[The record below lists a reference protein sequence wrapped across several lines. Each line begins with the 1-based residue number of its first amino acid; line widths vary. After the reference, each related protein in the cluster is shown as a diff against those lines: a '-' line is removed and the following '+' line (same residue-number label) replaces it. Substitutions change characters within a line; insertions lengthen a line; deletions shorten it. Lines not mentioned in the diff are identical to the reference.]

1 MSRLDENFTK
11 FRYADW
17 LPLSN
22 EDIYQLNEKDFQ
34 VINDLQE
41 KFKEDLVDKSYLSM
55 VDLLSINIRNYN
67 RINRK
72 IKDTETSEQ
81 KKYPFIIGVA
91 GSVASGK
98 STFSRILELLLKKS
112 LKGFNIKLL
121 TTDGFLYP
129 NSVLKE
135 NNLMEKKGFP
145 ESYDIDSFYK
155 FLSSVKAGVSNTY
168 APIYSHNLYDII
180 PDEKLEIIDPDV
192 VIIEGI
198 NVLQSAKSKDKKT
211 ILEVQD
217 FLNFSIYL
225 DADERN
231 LRQWYIDRFL
241 SLRLAALNNKEDFF
255 NRFSSIDIDQAK
267 EIANSIWE
275 KINLINLNENIL
287 PTKYKA
293 NLILKKNINH
303 KTNEIWLRNI

>member
-1 MSRLDENFTK
+1 MSRLEENFTK
-11 FRYADW
+11 FRYEDW

-34 VINDLQE
+34 VINVLQE

-129 NSVLKE
+129 NSVLEE

-155 FLSSVKAGVSNTY
+155 FLSSVKAGVSKTY

>member
-1 MSRLDENFTK
+1 MSRLEENFTK

-129 NSVLKE
+129 NSVLEE

-155 FLSSVKAGVSNTY
+155 FLSSVKAGVSKTY

-225 DADERN
+225 DADERY

>member
-1 MSRLDENFTK
+1 MFRLEENFTK
-11 FRYADW
+11 FRYEDW

-34 VINDLQE
+34 VINVLQE

-129 NSVLKE
+129 NSVLEE

-155 FLSSVKAGVSNTY
+155 FSSSVKAGVSKTY

-225 DADERN
+225 DADERY

>member
-1 MSRLDENFTK
+1 MSRLEENFTK
-11 FRYADW
+11 FRYEDW

-67 RINRK
+67 RLNRK
-72 IKDTETSEQ
+72 IKDIKKSEQ

-129 NSVLKE
+129 NSVLEE

-155 FLSSVKAGVSNTY
+155 FLSSVKAGVSKTC

-198 NVLQSAKSKDKKT
+198 NVLQSAKLKDRKI
-211 ILEVQD
+211 ILEARD
-217 FLNFSIYL
+217 FVNFSIYL
-225 DADERN
+225 DADERY

-275 KINLINLNENIL
+275 KINLINLNKNIL

>member
-1 MSRLDENFTK
+1 MSRLEENFTK
-11 FRYADW
+11 FRYEDW

-41 KFKEDLVDKSYLSM
+41 KFKEDLVDKSYLSV

-129 NSVLKE
+129 NSVLEE

-155 FLSSVKAGVSNTY
+155 FLSSVKAGVSKTY

-225 DADERN
+225 DADERF

>member
-1 MSRLDENFTK
+1 MFRLEENFTK
-11 FRYADW
+11 FRYEDW

-34 VINDLQE
+34 VINVLQE
-41 KFKEDLVDKSYLSM
+41 KFKEDFLDKSYLSM

-129 NSVLKE
+129 NSVLEE

-155 FLSSVKAGVSNTY
+155 FLSSVKAGVSKTY

-225 DADERN
+225 DADERY
-231 LRQWYIDRFL
+231 LRQWL
-241 SLRLAALNNKEDFF
+241 SL
-255 NRFSSIDIDQAK
+255 IHI
-267 EIANSIWE
+267 
-275 KINLINLNENIL
+275 
-287 PTKYKA
+287 
-293 NLILKKNINH
+293 
-303 KTNEIWLRNI
+303 

>member
-1 MSRLDENFTK
+1 MFRLEENFTK
-11 FRYADW
+11 FRYEDW

-129 NSVLKE
+129 NSVLEE

-155 FLSSVKAGVSNTY
+155 FLSSVKAGVSKTY

-225 DADERN
+225 DADERY

>member
-1 MSRLDENFTK
+1 MSRLEENFTK
-11 FRYADW
+11 FRYEDW

-129 NSVLKE
+129 NSVLEE

-155 FLSSVKAGVSNTY
+155 FLSSVKAGVSKTY

-225 DADERN
+225 DADERY

-303 KTNEIWLRNI
+303 KTNEIWLRNN

>member
-1 MSRLDENFTK
+1 MSRLKENFTK

-34 VINDLQE
+34 VINVLQE

-129 NSVLKE
+129 NSVLEK

-155 FLSSVKAGVSNTY
+155 FLSSVKAGVSKTY

-192 VIIEGI
+192 LIIEGI

-225 DADERN
+225 DADERY

>member
-1 MSRLDENFTK
+1 MSRLEENFTK
-11 FRYADW
+11 FRYEDW

-41 KFKEDLVDKSYLSM
+41 RFKEDLVDKSYLSM

-129 NSVLKE
+129 NSVLEE

-155 FLSSVKAGVSNTY
+155 FLSSVKAGVSKTY

>member
-1 MSRLDENFTK
+1 MSRLEENFTK
-11 FRYADW
+11 FRYEDW

-41 KFKEDLVDKSYLSM
+41 KFKEDLEDKSYLSM

-91 GSVASGK
+91 GSVASVK

-129 NSVLKE
+129 NSVLEE

-155 FLSSVKAGVSNTY
+155 FLSSVKAGVSKTY

-198 NVLQSAKSKDKKT
+198 NVLQSAKLKDRKI
-211 ILEVQD
+211 ILEALD
-217 FLNFSIYL
+217 FINFSIYL
-225 DADERN
+225 DADERY

-241 SLRLAALNNKEDFF
+241 SLRSAALNNKEDFF
-255 NRFSSIDIDQAK
+255 NRFSSTDIDQAK

-303 KTNEIWLRNI
+303 KTNEIWLRNN

>member
-1 MSRLDENFTK
+1 MSRLEENFTK
-11 FRYADW
+11 FRYEDW

-112 LKGFNIKLL
+112 LKSFNIKLL

-129 NSVLKE
+129 NSVLEE

-145 ESYDIDSFYK
+145 ESYDTDSFYK
-155 FLSSVKAGVSNTY
+155 FLSSVKAGVSK
-168 APIYSHNLYDII
+168 IYG
-180 PDEKLEIIDPDV
+180 PK
-192 VIIEGI
+192 
-198 NVLQSAKSKDKKT
+198 
-211 ILEVQD
+211 
-217 FLNFSIYL
+217 
-225 DADERN
+225 
-231 LRQWYIDRFL
+231 
-241 SLRLAALNNKEDFF
+241 
-255 NRFSSIDIDQAK
+255 
-267 EIANSIWE
+267 
-275 KINLINLNENIL
+275 
-287 PTKYKA
+287 
-293 NLILKKNINH
+293 
-303 KTNEIWLRNI
+303 

>member
-1 MSRLDENFTK
+1 MSRLEENFTK
-11 FRYADW
+11 FRYEDW

-34 VINDLQE
+34 VINVLQE

-129 NSVLKE
+129 NSVLEK

-155 FLSSVKAGVSNTY
+155 FLSSVKAGVSKTY

-255 NRFSSIDIDQAK
+255 NRFSSTDIDQAK

>member
-1 MSRLDENFTK
+1 MSRLEENFTK
-11 FRYADW
+11 FRYEDW

-98 STFSRILELLLKKS
+98 STFSIILELLLKKS

-129 NSVLKE
+129 NSVLEE

-155 FLSSVKAGVSNTY
+155 FLSSVKAGVSKTY

-225 DADERN
+225 DADERY

>member
-1 MSRLDENFTK
+1 MSRLEENFTK
-11 FRYADW
+11 FRYEDW

-34 VINDLQE
+34 VINVLQE

-129 NSVLKE
+129 NSVLEE

-155 FLSSVKAGVSNTY
+155 FLSSVKAGVSKTY

-192 VIIEGI
+192 LIIEGI

-225 DADERN
+225 DADERY

>member
-1 MSRLDENFTK
+1 MSRLEENFTK
-11 FRYADW
+11 FRYEDW

-22 EDIYQLNEKDFQ
+22 ENIYQLNEKDFQ
-34 VINDLQE
+34 LINDSQE
-41 KFKEDLVDKSYLSM
+41 KFKEDFVDKSYLSM

-129 NSVLKE
+129 NSVLEE

-155 FLSSVKAGVSNTY
+155 FLSSVKAGVSKTY

-225 DADERN
+225 DADERY

-303 KTNEIWLRNI
+303 KTNEIWLRNN

>member
-1 MSRLDENFTK
+1 MSRLEENFTK
-11 FRYADW
+11 FRYEDW

-34 VINDLQE
+34 VINVLQE

-129 NSVLKE
+129 NSVLEE

-155 FLSSVKAGVSNTY
+155 FLSSVKAGVSKTY

-303 KTNEIWLRNI
+303 KTNEIWLRNN

>member
-1 MSRLDENFTK
+1 MSRLEENFTK
-11 FRYADW
+11 FRYKDW

-22 EDIYQLNEKDFQ
+22 ENIYQLNEKDFQ
-34 VINDLQE
+34 LINDSQE
-41 KFKEDLVDKSYLSM
+41 KFKEDFVDKSYLSM

-129 NSVLKE
+129 NSVLEK

-155 FLSSVKAGVSNTY
+155 FLSSVKAGVSKTY

-198 NVLQSAKSKDKKT
+198 NVLQSAKLKDRKT
-211 ILEVQD
+211 ILEAPD
-217 FLNFSIYL
+217 FINFSIYL
-225 DADERN
+225 DADERY

-255 NRFSSIDIDQAK
+255 NRFSSTDIDQAK

>member
-1 MSRLDENFTK
+1 MSRLEENFTK
-11 FRYADW
+11 FRYEDW

-129 NSVLKE
+129 NSVLEE

-155 FLSSVKAGVSNTY
+155 FLSSVKAGVSKTY

>member
-1 MSRLDENFTK
+1 MFRLEENFTK

-34 VINDLQE
+34 VINVLQE

-121 TTDGFLYP
+121 TTDGFC
-129 NSVLKE
+129 
-135 NNLMEKKGFP
+135 
-145 ESYDIDSFYK
+145 I
-155 FLSSVKAGVSNTY
+155 
-168 APIYSHNLYDII
+168 
-180 PDEKLEIIDPDV
+180 
-192 VIIEGI
+192 
-198 NVLQSAKSKDKKT
+198 
-211 ILEVQD
+211 
-217 FLNFSIYL
+217 
-225 DADERN
+225 
-231 LRQWYIDRFL
+231 
-241 SLRLAALNNKEDFF
+241 
-255 NRFSSIDIDQAK
+255 
-267 EIANSIWE
+267 
-275 KINLINLNENIL
+275 
-287 PTKYKA
+287 
-293 NLILKKNINH
+293 LILF
-303 KTNEIWLRNI
+303 

>member
-1 MSRLDENFTK
+1 MSRLEENFTK
-11 FRYADW
+11 FRYEDW

-34 VINDLQE
+34 VINVLQE
-41 KFKEDLVDKSYLSM
+41 KFKEDFVDKSYLSM

-129 NSVLKE
+129 NSVLEE

-155 FLSSVKAGVSNTY
+155 FLSSVKAGVSKTY

-225 DADERN
+225 DADERY

>member
-1 MSRLDENFTK
+1 MSRLEENFTK
-11 FRYADW
+11 FRYEDW

-129 NSVLKE
+129 NSVLEE

-155 FLSSVKAGVSNTY
+155 FLSSVKAGVSKTY

-225 DADERN
+225 DADERY

-255 NRFSSIDIDQAK
+255 NRFSSTDIDQAK

>member
-1 MSRLDENFTK
+1 MSRLEENFTK
-11 FRYADW
+11 FRYEDW

-22 EDIYQLNEKDFQ
+22 ENIYQLNEKDFQ
-34 VINDLQE
+34 VINVLQE

-67 RINRK
+67 RLNRK
-72 IKDTETSEQ
+72 TKDIKKSEQ

-129 NSVLKE
+129 NSVLEK

-155 FLSSVKAGVSNTY
+155 FLSSVKAGVSKTY

>member
-1 MSRLDENFTK
+1 MSRLEENFTK
-11 FRYADW
+11 FRYEDW

-34 VINDLQE
+34 VINVLQE

-72 IKDTETSEQ
+72 IKDTETGEQ

-129 NSVLKE
+129 NSVLEE

-155 FLSSVKAGVSNTY
+155 FLSSVKAGVSKTY

-225 DADERN
+225 DADERY

>member
-1 MSRLDENFTK
+1 MSRLEENFTK
-11 FRYADW
+11 FRYEDW

-34 VINDLQE
+34 VINVLQE

-98 STFSRILELLLKKS
+98 STFSRILELLLKKC

-129 NSVLKE
+129 NSVLEK

-155 FLSSVKAGVSNTY
+155 FLSSVKAGVSKTY

>member
-1 MSRLDENFTK
+1 
-11 FRYADW
+11 
-17 LPLSN
+17 
-22 EDIYQLNEKDFQ
+22 
-34 VINDLQE
+34 
-41 KFKEDLVDKSYLSM
+41 
-55 VDLLSINIRNYN
+55 
-67 RINRK
+67 
-72 IKDTETSEQ
+72 
-81 KKYPFIIGVA
+81 
-91 GSVASGK
+91 
-98 STFSRILELLLKKS
+98 
-112 LKGFNIKLL
+112 
-121 TTDGFLYP
+121 
-129 NSVLKE
+129 
-135 NNLMEKKGFP
+135 MEKKGFP

-155 FLSSVKAGVSNTY
+155 FLSSVKAGVSKIY

-225 DADERN
+225 DADERY

-303 KTNEIWLRNI
+303 KTNEIWLRNN

>member
-1 MSRLDENFTK
+1 MSSLEENFTK
-11 FRYADW
+11 FRYEDW

-129 NSVLKE
+129 NSVLEE

-155 FLSSVKAGVSNTY
+155 FLSSVKAGVSKTY

-225 DADERN
+225 DADERY

>member
-1 MSRLDENFTK
+1 MSRLEENFTK
-11 FRYADW
+11 FRYEDW

-129 NSVLKE
+129 NSVLEE
-135 NNLMEKKGFP
+135 NNLMDKKGFP

-155 FLSSVKAGVSNTY
+155 FLSSVKAGVSKTY

-225 DADERN
+225 DADERY

>member
-1 MSRLDENFTK
+1 MFRLEENFTK
-11 FRYADW
+11 FRYEDW

-34 VINDLQE
+34 VINVLQE

-129 NSVLKE
+129 NSVLEE

-155 FLSSVKAGVSNTY
+155 FLSSVKAGVSKTY

-225 DADERN
+225 DADERY

-241 SLRLAALNNKEDFF
+241 SLRLAALNNNEDFF

>member
-1 MSRLDENFTK
+1 MFRLEENFTK
-11 FRYADW
+11 FRYEDW

-41 KFKEDLVDKSYLSM
+41 RFKEDLVDKSYLSV

-129 NSVLKE
+129 NSVLEE

-155 FLSSVKAGVSNTY
+155 FLSSVKAGVSKTY

-225 DADERN
+225 DADERY

>member
-1 MSRLDENFTK
+1 MSRLEENFTK
-11 FRYADW
+11 FRYEDW

-72 IKDTETSEQ
+72 IKDTETTEQ

-129 NSVLKE
+129 NSVLEE

-155 FLSSVKAGVSNTY
+155 FLSSVKAGVSKTY

-225 DADERN
+225 DADERY

>member
-1 MSRLDENFTK
+1 MFRLEENFTK
-11 FRYADW
+11 FRYEDW

-34 VINDLQE
+34 VINVLQE

-129 NSVLKE
+129 NSVLEE

-155 FLSSVKAGVSNTY
+155 FLSSVKAGVSKTY

-225 DADERN
+225 DADERY

-255 NRFSSIDIDQAK
+255 NRFSSTDIDQAK

-275 KINLINLNENIL
+275 KINLKNLNENIL